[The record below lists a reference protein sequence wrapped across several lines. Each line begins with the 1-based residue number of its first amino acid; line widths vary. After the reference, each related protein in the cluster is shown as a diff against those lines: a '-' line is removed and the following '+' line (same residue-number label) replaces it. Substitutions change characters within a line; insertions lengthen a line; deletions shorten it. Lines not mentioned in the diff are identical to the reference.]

1 MTKVT
6 ESWLFVPAIEK
17 YLKGTAKDCVQNIIY
32 DLEDSLK
39 ENEKEHGLELLVNTL
54 LYAASSQHIYVR
66 INHNERMKHELLCLK
81 ECKIDGFF
89 IPKFESADVL
99 NEYNDLLYGKKIIA
113 LLETPAGI
121 IQLENF
127 ADDPRVYG
135 FAFGGEDYCT
145 CLGVPTNDEATRYA
159 REKIVLW
166 AAYVHKFALD
176 TVCFETE
183 DMDLFRRKAEESFRM
198 GFRSRMLIH
207 PKQVE
212 VVRKIKECHDR
223 NELEEIIK
231 KYEESGFG
239 VSVVDGKV
247 YEKPHI
253 ERLKKILEQEE

>member
-6 ESWLFVPAIEK
+6 DSWLFVPAIEK
-17 YLKGTAKDCVQNIIY
+17 YLQGTAKDCVQNIIY

-39 ENEKEHGLELLVNTL
+39 EAEKEQGLELLTNTL
-54 LYAASSQHIYVR
+54 LHQRSSQHIYVR
-66 INHNERMKHELLCLK
+66 VNHDERMRHELLRLN
-81 ECKIDGFF
+81 ECGIDGFF

-99 NEYNDLLYGKKIIA
+99 DEYDDLLQGKKIIA

-121 IQLENF
+121 IHLEDF
-127 ADDPRVYG
+127 ADDSRLYG
-135 FAFGGEDYCT
+135 FAFGGEDFCA
-145 CLGVPTNDEATRYA
+145 CLGVATNDEATWYA
-159 REKIVLW
+159 RGKIVLW

-183 DMDLFRRKAEESFRM
+183 DMDLFRKKAEESFRM
-198 GFRSRMLIH
+198 GFKNRMLIH

-212 VVRKIKECHDR
+212 VIRKINECHDR
-223 NELEEIIK
+223 DEMKKVIK

-239 VSVVDGKV
+239 VSVIDGKV